1 MRPFL
6 STYTNKVDAKGRIS
20 VPARFR
26 QVVAEGEFPGVVI
39 FPSFNAACLEGVT
52 MARIEELSDLI
63 DAEFEPFDDTYGAFA
78 HSILA
83 DAYELTFDSEGR
95 VLVPQELL
103 DHGNVTSHAT
113 FVGLGKRFQI
123 WEPQAYVRQREG
135 ARAMAH
141 EKRGLLRPGGGVPRD
156 AKKSD
161 DGGAT
166 S

>member
-6 STYTNKVDAKGRIS
+6 STYTNKVDAKGRVSI
-20 VPARFR
+20 PARFR
-26 QVVAEGEFPGVVI
+26 QVVAEGEFPGVVL

-52 MARIEELSDLI
+52 MTRMEELSELI
-63 DAEFEPFDDTYGAFA
+63 DQEFEPFEDTYGAFA

-103 DHGNVTSHAT
+103 DHAHVKEHAT

-141 EKRGLLRPGGGVPRD
+141 EKRGLLRPGG
-156 AKKSD
+156 KKPGS
-161 DGGAT
+161 GEV
-166 S
+166 SS